1 MILDEVGTYLA
12 ANIIGATALT
22 LGTNL
27 FLGRLP
33 DAPDTCVA
41 IFETGG
47 TLPEQ
52 TMGSGLASIERPRIQ
67 VVTRRPGYSDARIL
81 AYNVWNTLE
90 GVANESLSGTRFL
103 RVSAVQSPY
112 PLERDSTDRII
123 IVQNF
128 DVLKVPS

>member
-1 MILDEVGTYLA
+1 MILDELGAYLA
-12 ANIIGATALT
+12 ANITGPQSLT

-27 FLGRLP
+27 YLGRLP
-33 DAPDTCVA
+33 DSPDTCVA

-52 TMGSGLASIERPRIQ
+52 TMGGTLAVLERPRVQ
-67 VVTRRPGYSDARIL
+67 VVTRRAGYSDARTL

-112 PLERDSTDRII
+112 PLERDSSDRII

-128 DVLKVPS
+128 DVIKTP